1 MRKLSGPSQL
11 SSQRYRFRVSL
22 AEIFY
27 NACIASG
34 GFRTVLLQTLGMNAG
49 GVGLVSS
56 LCSAAN
62 IIAPPVWG
70 TVADRMRS
78 YSKCF
83 ILCLL
88 ISGVLMVLVPVA
100 AAASAGS
107 VLTLI
112 TILLVTD
119 SMFSSP
125 ANNMSE
131 LWLVQINDSN
141 MGISYG
147 SVRLWAS
154 VGYAVMGAV
163 YTYLLAGHSVYIAY
177 IMYGIF
183 ALPAILLALSLCN
196 VPLSAEMKAE
206 GRLRLRDLPFRKILC
221 PVIIA
226 FAAFTCIQSA
236 AESGKVTFFIYILND
251 YGFGSEYL
259 GVFMAV
265 SAFCEVPT
273 LLLSK
278 RVLKKTGL
286 LGCMMIC
293 LVLKLF
299 ESLLYVCGNSLLFI
313 IIGQVTKGLCAGL
326 LLSSRIQYLYHIAP
340 KGLAATTNTLISSV
354 SSVFSIVIM
363 SFSGFLM
370 ESIGVRSFYMLIGA
384 AEAISFVLLLVT
396 RRISEKT
403 DVQTV
408 EK

>member
-1 MRKLSGPSQL
+1 
-11 SSQRYRFRVSL
+11 
-22 AEIFY
+22 
-27 NACIASG
+27 
-34 GFRTVLLQTLGMNAG
+34 
-49 GVGLVSS
+49 
-56 LCSAAN
+56 
-62 IIAPPVWG
+62 
-70 TVADRMRS
+70 
-78 YSKCF
+78 
-83 ILCLL
+83 
-88 ISGVLMVLVPVA
+88 
-100 AAASAGS
+100 
-107 VLTLI
+107 
-112 TILLVTD
+112 
-119 SMFSSP
+119 
-125 ANNMSE
+125 
-131 LWLVQINDSN
+131 

-154 VGYAVMGAV
+154 IGYAVMGAV

-183 ALPAILLALSLCN
+183 ALPAILLALSICT
-196 VPLSAEMKAE
+196 VPLSAEMKVS
-206 GRLRLRDLPFRKILC
+206 GRLRLRDLPFRQILC

-278 RVLKKTGL
+278 RVQEKTGL
-286 LGCMMIC
+286 LGCMLIC
-293 LVLKLF
+293 LILKIF

-313 IIGQVTKGLCAGL
+313 VIGQVTKGLCAGL
-326 LLSSRIQYLYHIAP
+326 LLSSRIQFLYHIAP

-354 SSVFSIVIM
+354 SSVCSIVIM

-370 ESIGVRSFYMLIGA
+370 ESIGVRYFYMLIGT
-384 AEAISFVLLLVT
+384 AEAIAFVLLLVT
-396 RRISEKT
+396 RHISKKA
-403 DVQTV
+403 DVQAM